1 MSQHLI
7 KEIHQL
13 KHEIQQLKEGV
24 TPGQLLSEV
33 QGRLEHIEKKLG
45 IGEHDWLGQPAGVR
59 AKGPRIW
66 RGAHPQDED

>member
-13 KHEIQQLKEGV
+13 KHELQQLKEGV

-45 IGEHDWLGQPAGVR
+45 IGEHDWLNADVDPHEGD
-59 AKGPRIW
+59 
-66 RGAHPQDED
+66 RGEEWSRRQGR